1 MSGVGKE
8 RRCTAVLGSSGRVFW
23 VLFGGVRGL
32 CCMDFPVVWGMLLH
46 GCAGA
51 IGGFAAWIPW
61 GNLKDVLLDGFLK
74 VLLGGYQ
81 RELRRDLQ
89 SDYPGDRRGICC
101 MCAWRERGKGLL
113 EMRVFGGCSR
123 TCFVQEKYKKL
134 PGEAPCAKCMQ
145 SIAEE
150 PHPIFKTGCKICW
163 MSQIAF
169 QHLTQSSAKSSLLH
183 TAKHLFLL
191 ST

>member
-1 MSGVGKE
+1 MSIRESCGEICRVIVKGIE
-8 RRCTAVLGSSGRVFW
+8 EGSAACVPGESEGR
-23 VLFGGVRGL
+23 
-32 CCMDFPVVWGMLLH
+32 
-46 GCAGA
+46 
-51 IGGFAAWIPW
+51 
-61 GNLKDVLLDGFLK
+61 
-74 VLLGGYQ
+74 
-81 RELRRDLQ
+81 
-89 SDYPGDRRGICC
+89 
-101 MCAWRERGKGLL
+101 GLL
-113 EMRVFGGCSR
+113 EMRVLGGCSR

-150 PHPIFKTGCKICW
+150 PHLIFKTGCKICW

-183 TAKHLFLL
+183 TAEHLFLP